1 MADGQSGA
9 GGCKAPI
16 AIAVM
21 MGRALGVQ
29 LYGKHE
35 FFAWHAHHQLPAAAH
50 CPGWSIWRVS
60 SKCPIRLPIVSQPL
74 SVTMNWDGALESLL
88 ECESVQLRLLPAV

>member
-1 MADGQSGA
+1 MADSQSGA

-29 LYGKHE
+29 IYGKHE
-35 FFAWHAHHQLPAAAH
+35 FFAWHSHHQLPAAAH
-50 CPGWSIWRVS
+50 CPGWSIGRNNMSFFQVPHKATDCVS
-60 SKCPIRLPIVSQPL
+60 ASQCDDEL
-74 SVTMNWDGALESLL
+74 GWSA
-88 ECESVQLRLLPAV
+88 QKPA